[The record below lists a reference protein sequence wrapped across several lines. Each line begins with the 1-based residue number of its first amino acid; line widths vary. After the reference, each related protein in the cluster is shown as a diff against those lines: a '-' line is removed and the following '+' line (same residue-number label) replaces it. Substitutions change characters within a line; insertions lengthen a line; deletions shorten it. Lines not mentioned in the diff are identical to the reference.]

1 MSAKK
6 KDSLAIALFSLLGAL
21 MVGHAIYHYP
31 LLPDRIAIHFGFAG
45 TPDAWG
51 SKTAFFF
58 WYFVLTLIIVGGY
71 ALLQRTFSQKNTS
84 WISIPNKEYWLEPE
98 RADETL
104 DYLKRGLLLLGS
116 GTLLFVL
123 DLIHQSFQVSLGHAS
138 KLTHIWTSAGI
149 YIVLCIAWI
158 AGVYR
163 RFASTPV
170 S

>member
-1 MSAKK
+1 
-6 KDSLAIALFSLLGAL
+6 
-21 MVGHAIYHYP
+21 
-31 LLPDRIAIHFGFAG
+31 
-45 TPDAWG
+45 
-51 SKTAFFF
+51 
-58 WYFVLTLIIVGGY
+58 
-71 ALLQRTFSQKNTS
+71 
-84 WISIPNKEYWLEPE
+84 
-98 RADETL
+98 
-104 DYLKRGLLLLGS
+104 RGLLLLGS

-163 RFASTPV
+163 RFASPPV